1 MSEKAP
7 LTIMERFTLVCS
19 FSALAGFLVV
29 IFAALV
35 DGHSMLSVVA
45 VTGETINYGEKAL
58 DGAFFGFVFGF
69 VLFVYSLIPSYDVES
84 RDCESGYN
92 GSSTDGEVMVKK
104 GGRVVSLRDVSG
116 EAVAAI
122 GKGQSRRT
130 ATASGISEYQYN
142 KAMRKL
148 KEAGVD
154 GSFEVI

>member
-1 MSEKAP
+1 MNDKMP
-7 LTIMERFTLVCS
+7 LTIMERFTLVCC

-29 IFAALV
+29 VFMALV
-35 DGHSMLSVVA
+35 DGNSILTMVA
-45 VTGETINYGEKAL
+45 VTGETIDYGEKAL

-69 VLFVYSLIPSYDVES
+69 VLFVYSLIPSHDLEPGGDDS
-84 RDCESGYN
+84 NRN

-122 GKGQSRRT
+122 GKGQSRR
-130 ATASGISEYQYN
+130 AANASGISEHQYN

-148 KEAGVD
+148 KDAGVD